1 MANYD
6 VEEEG
11 LVDPE
16 NILDQID
23 DLKTLM
29 KIDFSIVDDNI
40 LLNEKKFEL
49 VIEKI
54 LELESR
60 IKTLEKR

>member
-1 MANYD
+1 
-6 VEEEG
+6 
-11 LVDPE
+11 
-16 NILDQID
+16 
-23 DLKTLM
+23 M